1 VWLSPSEPEKPK
13 KSLNQYGP
21 LSHSLGGWNA
31 PGQPFR
37 SKKRESKGAGGLIA
51 IHIITRMR
59 LAARFQLNPAP
70 HKTVYAGLSS
80 AVLSLCIAACGADA
94 PVSSASGGGT
104 SVGGSAS
111 TSGGAGGIG
120 VGGANTSGASASG
133 GTPAAGGGGGTT
145 ATGGSNNAGSGGSGG
160 SGVSPGGASAAGGGG
175 LSSGGNQGT
184 GGAAPSTCTPKGQ
197 AHNPLV
203 SQIFTADPNAIVYG
217 DRVYVYTSHDED
229 GQVGYK
235 MVDYHVFSSSDLANW
250 QDHGVI
256 IHAKDLPWAGNLY
269 APGAC
274 TKNGKY
280 YIYIPNSGS
289 AIGVGVSDD
298 PGGPFKDPLGKGLLT
313 PSFPNANVPWLFD
326 PACFIDDDGQA
337 YLYFGGGS
345 SGQNARVVRLN
356 DNMTSIKDTSATK
369 IDTTA
374 FFEASYMHKHG
385 DKYYFS
391 YSSDFSSGHGAKL
404 EYLMSDNPMTGFT
417 YKGVLLANGSINN
430 GNNNHGSIIEFMG
443 KSYLFYHSRKLQQ
456 ELGVNK
462 VDNRSIVV
470 QELKYKADGTIEPLT
485 MSTSD
490 FTVAQTKCLD
500 GFAEVQAETL
510 AQEKGIEVEGKAG
523 ETVNIAQIS
532 SGDWIGYS
540 QVDFKNGASK
550 LVLRVSGSGGSIDV
564 SVDGCL
570 KGQPG
575 TSIGKCAMTNAAG
588 GSTYAPVECTISGP
602 AGPHDLCLTFSGT
615 PNFRIDSWHLE

>member
-1 VWLSPSEPEKPK
+1 MLRA
-13 KSLNQYGP
+13 
-21 LSHSLGGWNA
+21 A
-31 PGQPFR
+31 P
-37 SKKRESKGAGGLIA
+37 
-51 IHIITRMR
+51 
-59 LAARFQLNPAP
+59 FQLTLAP
-70 HKTVYAGLSS
+70 HKTFHAGLTS
-80 AVLSLCIAACGADA
+80 AVLSLCISACGADA
-94 PVSSASGGGT
+94 AVSSAFGGGT
-104 SVGGSAS
+104 SV
-111 TSGGAGGIG
+111 
-120 VGGANTSGASASG
+120 NTSGASASG
-133 GTPAAGGGGGTT
+133 GTPAAGGAQSAGGGATV
-145 ATGGSNNAGSGGSGG
+145 TGGSNNAGSGGDGASTGG
-160 SGVSPGGASAAGGGG
+160 GSAAGGGG
-175 LSSGGNQGT
+175 VSSGGNQGM

-326 PACFIDDDGQA
+326 PACFVDDDGQA

-385 DKYYFS
+385 GKYYFS

-417 YKGVLLANGSINN
+417 YKGVLLSNGSINN

-456 ELGVNK
+456 ELGINK
-462 VDNRSIVV
+462 VDDRSIVV
-470 QELKYKADGTIEPLT
+470 QELTYKADGTIQPLT

-500 GFAEVQAETL
+500 GFTEVQAETL

-575 TSIGKCAMTNAAG
+575 TSIGKCEMTNAAG
-588 GSTYAPVECTISGP
+588 GSAYSPVTCTISGP